1 MSHMTMQRP
10 STLVLLCLPRVHKE
24 APARSTAPKV
34 RPRPPPEGA
43 VPVSDGEMAVAVP
56 LARGTARA
64 AGGRD
69 EAAGIGGR
77 GGVAVVN
84 SPPPQGL
91 YWSLDRSRYGG
102 WWKCLVG
109 LQNHQLSM

>member
-1 MSHMTMQRP
+1 M
-10 STLVLLCLPRVHKE
+10 LPVPGAYPWEGQAQLGRL
-24 APARSTAPKV
+24 
-34 RPRPPPEGA
+34 RPPLEGA
-43 VPVSDGEMAVAVP
+43 VPVSDGEMAVP

-69 EAAGIGGR
+69 EAEGIGGS

-84 SPPPQGL
+84 SPPPQGRH
-91 YWSLDRSRYGG
+91 WSLDRSCYGG

-109 LQNHQLSM
+109 